1 MKPKKLQIVKESPQR
16 SEWGAAQVRAGL
28 AGEAAFVEDWLR
40 FAPWE
45 KGVPQGLKSAMEY
58 SLLGGGKRIRPVL
71 CLLTARLHGLER
83 EAVLPFACALECI
96 HTYSLIHDDLPAM
109 DNDDL
114 RRGKPSNHK
123 MFDEATAVLAG
134 DSLLSD
140 AFAFMA
146 SVAKNGGIPASRVL
160 QAISLVA
167 SAIGSP
173 GMTGGQFLDM
183 QYTSAR
189 GISLKQLADMYA
201 MKTGALLRAAC
212 EVGAVLAGAGSRS
225 VRAMRAYGASL
236 GSAFQ
241 IIDDIL
247 DEVGTE
253 ANLGKPIGSD
263 AARGKTTYVS
273 LLGLEEAR
281 TLASRLAEEAA
292 NCLRAYDG
300 EEAALLRGLAGY
312 IIVREA

>member
-1 MKPKKLQIVKESPQR
+1 MKPKELQIMKEPVR
-16 SEWGAAQVRAGL
+16 RPEWGAAQVIAGL

-40 FAPWE
+40 SSPWE
-45 KGVPQGLKSAMEY
+45 KDVPQGLKSAMEY

-71 CLLTARLHGLER
+71 CLLSARLHGLER

-134 DSLLSD
+134 DGLLSD

-146 SVAKNGGIPASRVL
+146 SVAKNGIPALRVL

-173 GMTGGQFLDM
+173 GMVGGQFLDM
-183 QYTSAR
+183 RYTRAR
-189 GISLKQLADMYA
+189 DIRLKQLTGMYA

-212 EVGAVLAGAGSRS
+212 EAGAVLAGAGSRS
-225 VRAMRAYGASL
+225 VRAMRAYGSSL

-281 TLASRLAEEAA
+281 ALAARLAEEAA
-292 NCLRAYDG
+292 NCLRGYDG
-300 EEAALLRGLAGY
+300 DEAALLRGLAGY
-312 IIVREA
+312 IIIREA